1 MQKWWMIFD
10 LLVLACLGYPCE
22 AETDGPSRNVTPCA
36 FQLRFRK
43 KDSHP
48 CGCVWKWGIPPTIAI
63 FHGENDDW
71 PMGLGVPHFNPMCWW
86 GGSAGG
92 TKDDGSPLASAE
104 AQGQEMCSGVSGQ
117 RNSKSKPNWHWQPN
131 MAFWEIPC
139 KWLYYCIFFRK
150 AIHVTL
156 DLLSTSETW
165 RCDGI
170 KLSMHNDLWLRRK
183 PVFTI

>member
-71 PMGLGVPHFNPMCWW
+71 PMGLGVPHFNPRCWW
-86 GGSAGG
+86 GARQVGQKMTGAPWPVLKPRGKRCAVECRGKETVSLNQIG
-92 TKDDGSPLASAE
+92 TGNQTWLFGKSPVNDCTTVFFF
-104 AQGQEMCSGVSGQ
+104 G
-117 RNSKSKPNWHWQPN
+117 KP
-131 MAFWEIPC
+131 
-139 KWLYYCIFFRK
+139 
-150 AIHVTL
+150 
-156 DLLSTSETW
+156 ST
-165 RCDGI
+165 
-170 KLSMHNDLWLRRK
+170 
-183 PVFTI
+183 